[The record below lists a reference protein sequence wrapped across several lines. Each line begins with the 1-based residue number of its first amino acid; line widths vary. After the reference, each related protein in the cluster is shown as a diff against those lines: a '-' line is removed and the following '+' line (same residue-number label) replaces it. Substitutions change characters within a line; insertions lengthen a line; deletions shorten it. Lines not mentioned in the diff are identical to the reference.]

1 MAVPRLRH
9 EAWGDLALE
18 LATAK
23 QQFLRVLLLGK
34 QAVANDG
41 QPNVNKFLRDR
52 SLLLFRLTMFLG

>member
-1 MAVPRLRH
+1 MAVPHLRH
-9 EAWGDLALE
+9 EALGHVALD

-23 QQFLRVLLLGK
+23 RQFFHVLLRGK